1 MKDNW
6 VKLNIEQFAR
16 AFVFS
21 LLLLFM
27 LLLITD
33 SQLQFKQ
40 YSLFFV
46 LSIFGSSCLCFTYDD
61 RNKTYLRSLFRFSE
75 LCQEGSDADQ
85 LIKEL
90 NNEIQSVF
98 SGKQV
103 ALINY
108 DKKTLKLKGN
118 HIQVP
123 NINISNFKIGEIRET
138 ASGSIL
144 FIGEKCDTFVFIHL
158 SHRGHPIKIR
168 ENEADWLQ
176 MLAFCTASA
185 LQNKLLIQKKIDE
198 IIIDHQHKCKSAV
211 LSKVLFSISEIE
223 RTKLAQDIHDSIIQE
238 LIFVCRELEYH
249 VEEYKDIYYIR
260 EILLDN
266 IQYIRE
272 KCFDLRPPFL
282 MEMGLLRSIQV
293 LIDKHKSNYQLDIE
307 FFVDVKDDSIF
318 TEDITI
324 NIYRIVQELLTNA
337 VKHSKA
343 SYIVLTMIQKK
354 TSLMFVYEDNGIG
367 IDWNKVNSKTNSFG
381 LTGIKERINCINGI
395 HNISSGVNEGLLLRF
410 EISTKNE

>member
-1 MKDNW
+1 MKDYW
-6 VKLNIEQFAR
+6 VKLNAEQYAR

-27 LLLITD
+27 LLLITGG
-33 SQLQFKQ
+33 QLQFKQ

-46 LSIFGSSCLCFTYDD
+46 LSIFGSSFLCSLCGDK
-61 RNKTYLRSLFRFSE
+61 NKTYLRSLIRFSE
-75 LCQEGSDADQ
+75 SCQEESDADQ

-90 NNEIQSVF
+90 TNEIQSVF
-98 SGKQV
+98 SGEQIS
-103 ALINY
+103 LIHY
-108 DKKTLKLKGN
+108 DKKTLEFKEE
-118 HIQVP
+118 HIQIP
-123 NINISNFKIGEIRET
+123 NKNITNLKIGEISET
-138 ASGSIL
+138 VSGSIL
-144 FIGEKCDTFVFIHL
+144 FIGEKYDTFVYILL
-158 SHRGHPIKIR
+158 SDRGYPIKIR
-168 ENEADWLQ
+168 ENEADWLR

-185 LQNKLLIQKKIDE
+185 LQNKLLIRQKIDE
-198 IIIDHQHKCKSAV
+198 IIISDQYKCKSAV

-238 LIFVCRELEYH
+238 LIFICRELEYH
-249 VEEYKDIYYIR
+249 VGEYKDIYYIR

-282 MEMGLLRSIQV
+282 MEMGLLSSIQV
-293 LIDKHKSNYQLDIE
+293 LIDKYKSNHQLDIE
-307 FFVDVKDDSIF
+307 FLLDVKDDSIF

-324 NIYRIVQELLTNA
+324 NIYRIVQELLINA

-343 SYIVLTMIQKK
+343 NYIVLTMIQKE

-367 IDWNKVNSKTNSFG
+367 INWNTVNTKTNSFG
-381 LTGIKERINCINGI
+381 LTGIKERINCMNGI
-395 HNISSGVNEGLLLRF
+395 HNIASVENEGLLVRF